1 LNSLKQLCSGSLP
14 LAAAFWKYLIIG
26 GLVVAL
32 AISAIGAI
40 TVIAYPPAR
49 VPVYV
54 AGFFVLWI
62 YLAIACLGTWR
73 SAGATKA
80 GSLRIVAKCA
90 VILLAVWFVFILS
103 NKNGVTAMLRGTWQP
118 GSYLKDK
125 P

>member
-1 LNSLKQLCSGSLP
+1 MNSLKRLCCGSLP
-14 LAAAFWKYLIIG
+14 LTTAFWKFLVVG

-32 AISAIGAI
+32 AISVIGAI
-40 TVIAYPPAR
+40 AVIAYPAAR

-54 AGFFVLWI
+54 AGFFILWV
-62 YLAIACLGTWR
+62 YLAAACLGTWR
-73 SAGATKA
+73 SANATKA

-90 VILLAVWFVFILS
+90 VVLLAVWFLFILS